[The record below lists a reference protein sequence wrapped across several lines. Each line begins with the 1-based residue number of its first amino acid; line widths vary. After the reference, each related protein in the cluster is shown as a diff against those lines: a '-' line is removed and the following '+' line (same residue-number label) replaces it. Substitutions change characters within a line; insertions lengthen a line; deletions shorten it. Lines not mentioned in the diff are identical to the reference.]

1 MKKTRKNHF
10 WNIALFTRFNLN
22 IIDNQYLQISMQTKY
37 LPEWGTYVLIG
48 LSCWLGVSHLLMSGY
63 FCIKEGEAQTGF
75 QDNPLVKAGLNVFVV
90 GTLGLSAA
98 VILSVICK

>member
-1 MKKTRKNHF
+1 MP
-10 WNIALFTRFNLN
+10 RFEIRDKLSVFLYESLQRISNRRTV
-22 IIDNQYLQISMQTKY
+22 QISMQTKY
-37 LPEWGTYVLIG
+37 LPEWGTYVMIG

-90 GTLGLSAA
+90 GTLGLSVA